1 MTVRIR
7 NLNPG
12 PKTISVSFLV
22 EGKNGKITNQ
32 AMSNLMRNRI
42 KTTSTKHYRN
52 ALKQFSIVF
61 RDSGVLS
68 GTHGGARAV
77 RFESG
82 DGRPARILTKSWEA
96 LTRPYVRRAPL
107 STRVWHKRTVRSLS
121 KKYDKHIHPERKKVS
136 VLRTSI
142 NSTHRRGKVRAIYT
156 IKFDKLPN
164 RVVNTLIAAPFVQ
177 GSEAPA
183 TGFEAH
189 NLNRNSSELMGY
201 PEAADRIEYRWRLL
215 RGKRR
220 NGKPIRK
227 KDIKSAARPFVARMS
242 ARLGKDMHTAIR
254 KL

>member
-12 PKTISVSFLV
+12 PKTIPVSFLV

-32 AMSNLMRNRI
+32 AMSNWMRNRI

-68 GTHGGARAV
+68 GTHGGVRAV
-77 RFESG
+77 RFKSG
-82 DGRPARILTKSWEA
+82 NGRPARILTKSWAA
-96 LTRPYVRRAPL
+96 LTRPYVRRTPL
-107 STRVWHKRTVRSLS
+107 STRVWHKRTVHSLS
-121 KKYDKHIHPERKKVS
+121 NKYDRHIKPGSKKVS
-136 VLRTSI
+136 VMRKAI
-142 NSTHRRGKVRAIYT
+142 QSTHRRGKVRALYT
-156 IKFDKLPN
+156 IRFDKLPN

-183 TGFEAH
+183 TGFKAYK
-189 NLNRNSSELMGY
+189 LNRNSSELMGY
-201 PEAADRIEYRWRLL
+201 PEAADRIEYRWSLL

-227 KDIKSAARPFVARMS
+227 KHIQSAARPFIARMS